1 MAKKRRK
8 KRSTSLPKSEVW
20 IVLAFILSFLAWG
33 LTRCNFG
40 IRDYLASK
48 KSEVVETK
56 DTLSNTANS
65 TSNSITD
72 PRRETIHVT
81 ELYITIDSFNFRTTP
96 KLDGAVIKKLR
107 LSEKV
112 VYLNQ
117 VTDFSQKIFV
127 NQNWE
132 DEPWVKVRTIEGE
145 EGWVY
150 GAGVSYYDEG
160 HKQRTDGN

>member
-8 KRSTSLPKSEVW
+8 KRGTSLPKSEVW
-20 IVLAFILSFLAWG
+20 IVLAFVLSFLAWG

-40 IRDYLASK
+40 VRDYFATK
-48 KSEVVETK
+48 KNEITTTE
-56 DTLSNTANS
+56 DSNANS
-65 TSNSITD
+65 QDADNASPSD

-117 VTDFSQKIFV
+117 ITDFSQKIFV
-127 NQNWE
+127 DQNWE
-132 DEPWVKVRTIEGE
+132 DEPWVKVRTIEGD

-160 HKQRTDGN
+160 HKTVLE

>member
-8 KRSTSLPKSEVW
+8 KRGTSLPKSEIW
-20 IVLAFILSFLAWG
+20 IVLAFVLSFLAWG
-33 LTRCNFG
+33 MTRCNFG
-40 IRDYLASK
+40 VRDYFASK
-48 KSEVVETK
+48 KTALVEQK
-56 DTLSNTANS
+56 DSLADDPNPTAG
-65 TSNSITD
+65 IAD

-81 ELYITIDSFNFRTTP
+81 ELFITIDSFNFRTTP

-117 VTDFSQKIFV
+117 ITDFSQKIFV
-127 NQNWE
+127 NENWE
-132 DEPWVKVRTIEGE
+132 NEPWIKVRTIEGE

-160 HKQRTDGN
+160 HKTLTD

>member
-1 MAKKRRK
+1 MAKKRRN
-8 KRSTSLPKSEVW
+8 KRGTSLPKSEVW
-20 IVLAFILSFLAWG
+20 IVLAFVLSFLAWG
-33 LTRCNFG
+33 MTRCNFG
-40 IRDYLASK
+40 IKDYFASK
-48 KSEVVETK
+48 QAEIVENK
-56 DTLSNTANS
+56 DSLANA
-65 TSNSITD
+65 SNSMDGTSTD

-107 LSEKV
+107 MSEKV

-132 DEPWVKVRTIEGE
+132 DEPWVKVRTIEGD

-160 HKQRTDGN
+160 HKQSIDGN

>member
-8 KRSTSLPKSEVW
+8 KRSSTLPKSEVW
-20 IVLAFILSFLAWG
+20 IVLAFVLSFLAWG

-40 IRDYLASK
+40 IRDYFAGNK
-48 KSEVVETK
+48 AEVIATK
-56 DTLSNTANS
+56 DTVSNS
-65 TSNSITD
+65 TNQTLGID
-72 PRRETIHVT
+72 QRRETIHVT
-81 ELYITIDSFNFRTTP
+81 ELFITIDSFNFRTTP

-117 VTDFSQKIFV
+117 ITDFSQKIFV
-127 NQNWE
+127 KESWE
-132 DEPWVKVRTIEGE
+132 DEPWIKVRTIEGD

-160 HKQRTDGN
+160 HKIITDL